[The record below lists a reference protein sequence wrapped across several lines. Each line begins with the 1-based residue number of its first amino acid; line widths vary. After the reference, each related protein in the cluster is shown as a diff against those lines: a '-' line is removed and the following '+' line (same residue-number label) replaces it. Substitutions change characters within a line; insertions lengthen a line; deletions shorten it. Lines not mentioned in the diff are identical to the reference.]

1 MPCPHVLTIMSTKYI
16 PLLKG
21 VTVTP
26 TLTLG
31 PATLSAVGVVRP
43 LCSELQ
49 VWDVIMIEVKS
60 PNLALDVKIQPV
72 A

>member
-1 MPCPHVLTIMSTKYI
+1 MPCPHVLTMMSTKYI

-31 PATLSAVGVVRP
+31 PATLSAVGVVKP

-49 VWDVIMIEVKS
+49 TWGVIMIRIE
-60 PNLALDVKIQPV
+60 PRNLAFDAKIHPV